1 MDDQIFVAEIRLFAG
16 DFAPVGWAFCQGQL
30 LPISQNTAL
39 FSLIG
44 TYYGGNGTTT
54 FALPDFRSRIPVGL
68 GTGPGLSTYDPG
80 QQGGS
85 QSVVLQA
92 INLPQHTHP
101 VTGTVTMN
109 GTAAAGNT
117 DTPANA
123 YPATLAGTEMYSSTT
138 NNSLLGNMQYNLSAA
153 STGNNLPVNLIQPC
167 LALTYIIALRGI
179 FPPRQ

>member
-1 MDDQIFVAEIRLFAG
+1 MDDVILAEIRLFAG
-16 DFAPVGWAFCQGQL
+16 NFAPLGWALCSGQL

-44 TYYGGNGTTT
+44 TYYGGDGRVT

-68 GTGPGLSTYDPG
+68 GTGPGLSDYEMG

-85 QSVVLQA
+85 QTVTVLA
-92 INLPQHTHP
+92 NNLPQHTHP

-109 GTAAAGNT
+109 ATSAAGNT

-123 YPATLAGTEMYSSTT
+123 YPATVAGSDMYSSTT
-138 NNSLLGNMQYNLSAA
+138 NNSLLGNMQHNLAMTP
-153 STGNNLPVNLIQPC
+153 TGSSIPVGIIQPV
-167 LALTYIIALRGI
+167 LTLTYIIATSGI
-179 FPPRQ
+179 FPSRQ

>member
-1 MDDQIFVAEIRLFAG
+1 MDDVILAEIRLFAG
-16 DFAPVGWAFCQGQL
+16 NFAPVGWALCQGQL
-30 LPISQNTAL
+30 LPISSNTAL

-44 TYYGGNGTTT
+44 TYYGGNGTNN

-68 GTGPGLSTYDPG
+68 GTGPGLSTYDLG
-80 QQGGS
+80 DQGGT

-92 INLPQHTHP
+92 NNLPQHSHP

-117 DTPANA
+117 DTPGNA

-138 NNSLLGNMQYNLSAA
+138 NNALLGNMQHNLALTP
-153 STGNNLPVNLIQPC
+153 TGNSTPVSIIQPV
-167 LALTYIIALRGI
+167 LTFTYIIATSGI
-179 FPPRQ
+179 FPSRP

>member
-1 MDDQIFVAEIRLFAG
+1 MDDVILAEIRLFAG
-16 DFAPVGWAFCQGQL
+16 NFAPLGWALCWGQL

-44 TYYGGNGTTT
+44 TYYGGNGTTN

-68 GTGPGLSTYDPG
+68 GTGPGFSTYDLG

-85 QSVVLQA
+85 QSVSLQA
-92 INLPQHTHP
+92 NNLPQHTHP

-109 GTAAAGNT
+109 ATSAAGNT

-123 YPATLAGTEMYSSTT
+123 YPATLAGTDMYSSTT
-138 NNSLLGNMQYNLSAA
+138 NASLLGNMQHNLAVGT
-153 STGNNLPVNLIQPC
+153 TGGNTPVSLIQPV
-167 LALTYIIALRGI
+167 LTLTYIIATSGI
-179 FPPRQ
+179 FPSRP